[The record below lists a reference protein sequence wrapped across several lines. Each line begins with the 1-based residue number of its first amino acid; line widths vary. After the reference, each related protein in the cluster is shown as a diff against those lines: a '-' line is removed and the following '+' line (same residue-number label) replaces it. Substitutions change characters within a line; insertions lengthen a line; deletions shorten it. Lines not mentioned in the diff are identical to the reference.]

1 MLSNDVNK
9 CAYIMMY
16 LGEGGFEGGDKEK
29 KFSGGDFNPDFSG
42 EGGFGR
48 RGAKDGYRGGESQRS

>member
-1 MLSNDVNK
+1 
-9 CAYIMMY
+9 MMY